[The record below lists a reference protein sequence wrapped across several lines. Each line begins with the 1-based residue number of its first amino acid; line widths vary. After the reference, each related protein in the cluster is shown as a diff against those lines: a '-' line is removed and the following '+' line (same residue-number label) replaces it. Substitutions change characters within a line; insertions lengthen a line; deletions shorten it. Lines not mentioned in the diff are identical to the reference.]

1 MAEFK
6 GWRLQRK
13 SRCKSAAPLFVLQA
27 AEKLGETEKL
37 SLLVEELG
45 GLDRIE
51 LLQSHDNEL
60 VYQAAHQLMEKYFS
74 DVSQVQ
80 RKISNQGPRFFLVG

>member
-1 MAEFK
+1 MTDWPSLK
-6 GWRLQRK
+6 DGQG
-13 SRCKSAAPLFVLQA
+13 KSAAPLFVLQA

-51 LLQSHDNEL
+51 LLQSHNNEL

-74 DVSQVQ
+74 DVSPAERNIQ
-80 RKISNQGPRFFLVG
+80 NQGPGC